1 MSVRPWLAGVA
12 VLVAV
17 ALAPVGAHAQDD
29 EGGPGFL
36 SRLRYNAAGGMMA
49 GVGPQGRELWRGP
62 YASFNVH
69 GESTIGM
76 ELGVE
81 VAYAESEDILRTK
94 FLSFGGILRLSPMP
108 EDYRAYV
115 QLGAVL
121 SRVSF
126 DPKQAGLETPGNRT
140 RPGGSFG
147 VGVDVIET
155 DNLAVGGLL
164 TYNGVVLASGSSRSY
179 MVASLNLTFKPS
191 PY

>member
-1 MSVRPWLAGVA
+1 MSVRRWLAGVA

-17 ALAPVGAHAQDD
+17 AMAPAGAHAQD
-29 EGGPGFL
+29 EGPGFL
-36 SRLRYNAAGGMMA
+36 SRLRYNAAGGLMA

-81 VAYAESEDILRTK
+81 VAYAASEDILRTK
-94 FLSFGGILRLSPMP
+94 FLSLGGILRLSPMP

-126 DPKQAGLETPGNRT
+126 DPKQAGLATPSDRT

-147 VGVDVIET
+147 VGIDAIET
-155 DNLAVGGLL
+155 DNLAIGGLV

-179 MVASLNLTFKPS
+179 MVAALNVTFKPS